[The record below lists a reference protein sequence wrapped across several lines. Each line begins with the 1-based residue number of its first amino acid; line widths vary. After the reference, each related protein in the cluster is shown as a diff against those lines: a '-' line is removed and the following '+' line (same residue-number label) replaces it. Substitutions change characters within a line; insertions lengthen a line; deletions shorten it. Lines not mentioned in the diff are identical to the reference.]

1 MSRGDLMALADAA
14 RMPASAIA
22 SMLSRAS
29 RAGLL
34 SAADTGSYRCADG
47 DVHLIAGP
55 GWRMAIRMRLTSP

>member
-34 SAADTGSYRCADG
+34 STGSYRCADG